1 MKKPRLEDFDPN
13 AAPPLGSP
21 IDSYPPI
28 ERPTSGVRPS
38 VPQDQLPVSAPVPP
52 LERPEQSYSATVTA
66 EPMTRP
72 IHDVNMSSFQ
82 EQPIKR
88 TKELSFERTEE
99 RKNER
104 KKIHHSFDVF
114 SDQLMSLKELVLVRE
129 RAFGRRIKL
138 SELVQEA
145 LDMFITKERNKE

>member
-13 AAPPLGSP
+13 AAPLLGSP
-21 IDSYPPI
+21 IDDYPPI
-28 ERPTSGVRPS
+28 EKPNRGVLASG
-38 VPQDQLPVSAPVPP
+38 PQENSSVSAPVPP
-52 LERPEQSYSATVTA
+52 PERPEQRQPTIDAT
-66 EPMTRP
+66 EPINP
-72 IHDVNMSSFQ
+72 PSHEAQMSSSQ
-82 EQPIKR
+82 SQLKER

-104 KKIHHSFDVF
+104 KKIHHSFDIF
-114 SDQLMSLKELVLVRE
+114 NDQLMSLKELVLVRE
-129 RAFGRRIKL
+129 RAFGRRVKL